1 MRKAVFVVSLFVIV
15 LSIGS
20 ISANVTGTSLS
31 LSKGRIFPGDS
42 LIIKDTVKLANGLLL
57 VTSILK
63 VTDTVSRPVIVNGQW
78 LKKKVTVTEYFS
90 LSADTIYNIQ
100 SNSPV
105 TNAAEPPAAPANSG
119 DAQLNRGLE
128 QIPVLKPTT
137 KKQQENNPT
146 KQHSAQ
152 ASGKEKKQKPE
163 KQPKQVKPNKADSAQ
178 ASGKEKK
185 QKPEKQPK
193 QVKPDKADL
202 AQASGKEKKQK
213 PEKQPKDL
221 QVSEKSAN
229 ESSTAAELETANT
242 VVNEL
247 ETSSS
252 LPNTTTENSN
262 ATAAEN
268 VSIEIFN
275 QTRVVGIRTDVKENE
290 QLPAGGYLIVSI
302 NQPQTTNSQSV
313 TDKISA
319 PNDANSANLPERVV
333 LETKSVTMSEAY
345 QLTLADIKEQQTNFA
360 KVYKKAKTEQE
371 KQETLTL
378 AGRYLE
384 EIVANDIVYYWY
396 GTGFDKEGTTA
407 SPGSGRIACSYFVV
421 TMLTEA
427 GLIVDRI
434 KLSQQSAESIVRTL
448 AGTENVTRCVNPDEV
463 EVLLKKKGVGLY
475 FIGFNYHVGYLYYD
489 GTDIYLIHAS
499 PLPPGTVSR
508 IPMQGARSFEY
519 SNYYDIGKLTDNKTL
534 VINWLTGKKLA
545 ITP

>member
-1 MRKAVFVVSLFVIV
+1 
-15 LSIGS
+15 
-20 ISANVTGTSLS
+20 
-31 LSKGRIFPGDS
+31 
-42 LIIKDTVKLANGLLL
+42 
-57 VTSILK
+57 
-63 VTDTVSRPVIVNGQW
+63 
-78 LKKKVTVTEYFS
+78 
-90 LSADTIYNIQ
+90 
-100 SNSPV
+100 
-105 TNAAEPPAAPANSG
+105 
-119 DAQLNRGLE
+119 
-128 QIPVLKPTT
+128 
-137 KKQQENNPT
+137 
-146 KQHSAQ
+146 
-152 ASGKEKKQKPE
+152 
-163 KQPKQVKPNKADSAQ
+163 AQ

>member
-146 KQHSAQ
+146 KQH
-152 ASGKEKKQKPE
+152 
-163 KQPKQVKPNKADSAQ
+163 SAQ